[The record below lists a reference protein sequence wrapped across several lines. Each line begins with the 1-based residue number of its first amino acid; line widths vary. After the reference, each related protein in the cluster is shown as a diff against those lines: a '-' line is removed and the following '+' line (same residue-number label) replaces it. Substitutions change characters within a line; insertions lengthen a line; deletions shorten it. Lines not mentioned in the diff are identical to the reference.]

1 MPVAFAKPTLTRS
14 KEKPAA
20 IHCLISFDNFYMLSR
35 KEEESSSMQLKRVTS
50 AAAKSSS
57 AGYEVFVSCNKCG
70 GIHEMGISVVIEN
83 GPITKQSVGALYD
96 GKPLP
101 KILSDLS
108 NNNISCP
115 QTGRQST
122 QKNYHQIFLVPP
134 KR

>member
-1 MPVAFAKPTLTRS
+1 
-14 KEKPAA
+14 
-20 IHCLISFDNFYMLSR
+20 
-35 KEEESSSMQLKRVTS
+35 
-50 AAAKSSS
+50 
-57 AGYEVFVSCNKCG
+57 
-70 GIHEMGISVVIEN
+70 MGISVVIEN

-108 NNNISCP
+108 NNNISCS